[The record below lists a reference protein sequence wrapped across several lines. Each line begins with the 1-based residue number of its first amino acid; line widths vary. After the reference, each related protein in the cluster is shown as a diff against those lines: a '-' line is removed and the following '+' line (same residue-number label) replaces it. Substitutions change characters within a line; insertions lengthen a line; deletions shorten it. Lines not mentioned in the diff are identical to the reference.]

1 MECKLCAKLTTV
13 NMALASVASL
23 AAAAA
28 LVLPVP
34 LKAHLALA
42 TSNTEHGHM
51 RPRGGSGGGC
61 SVAFVWARGSMG
73 SGKRAGKQSG
83 TGALPPTG
91 QLNIRPRW
99 RSLGPRT

>member
-1 MECKLCAKLTTV
+1 MQTTV

-23 AAAAA
+23 AAAPA

-51 RPRGGSGGGC
+51 QPRGGSGGGC
-61 SVAFVWARGSMG
+61 SVAFVWARE
-73 SGKRAGKQSG
+73 QSDWG
-83 TGALPPTG
+83 LAPHRPIKHQAQMAQLGASHLAMAV
-91 QLNIRPRW
+91 QVKLNV
-99 RSLGPRT
+99 G

>member
-1 MECKLCAKLTTV
+1 MECKLCA
-13 NMALASVASL
+13 NNSEHGPGFFASL

-51 RPRGGSGGGC
+51 RPWGVSGGGC
-61 SVAFVWARGSMG
+61 SVAFVWAQGSASVSSPARGPG
-73 SGKRAGKQSG
+73 
-83 TGALPPTG
+83 PP
-91 QLNIRPRW
+91 QVN
-99 RSLGPRT
+99 